1 MESIPNIVFVE
12 SKELGHI
19 NKVDPLGV
27 TYMRVRGMWG
37 IDNPWKVFSYIYERD
52 MEKQFNFMSIINE
65 EKWNSFDNTDVLID
79 LSRERSNLKIS
90 DVKIKN
96 PDDVN
101 ETKNVKLVEFSF

>member
-1 MESIPNIVFVE
+1 
-12 SKELGHI
+12 
-19 NKVDPLGV
+19 
-27 TYMRVRGMWG
+27 MWG
-37 IDNPWKVFSYIYERD
+37 IDKPWKVFSYIYETD

-65 EKWNSFDNTDVLID
+65 EKWNSFDNTDALID

>member
-1 MESIPNIVFVE
+1 
-12 SKELGHI
+12 
-19 NKVDPLGV
+19 
-27 TYMRVRGMWG
+27 
-37 IDNPWKVFSYIYERD
+37 
-52 MEKQFNFMSIINE
+52 MSIINE
-65 EKWNSFDNTDVLID
+65 EKWNSFDNTDALID